1 MRRASTSRSSS
12 NFNPRPSY
20 EERPEQELC
29 EMMDA
34 ISIHAPHTRS
44 DKTIVSILIISQ
56 GISIHAPH
64 TRSDLAKEWGHAPHT
79 RSDLHCR
86 S

>member
-44 DKTIVSILIISQ
+44 DLRRHVCQARRVGFQSTPLIR
-56 GISIHAPH
+56 GA
-64 TRSDLAKEWGHAPHT
+64 TKG
-79 RSDLHCR
+79 
-86 S
+86 